1 MKITLYQISF
11 FLFLG
16 LILATTL
23 SFASQDGQDQTTVAD
38 VKKEAA
44 QTYQALKSYTLDQRD
59 EAMNAAKEK
68 LQELD
73 ANIAEAERNL
83 DQRWQKMNAAAREKR
98 RQTLDRLRKERQ
110 QVAEWYGG
118 MRHSSVA
125 AWEEVKMGFADSY
138 DRLNQAVKDAVK
150 EYQ

>member
-11 FLFLG
+11 LLLLG
-16 LILATTL
+16 LLLAGTL
-23 SFASQDGQDQTTVAD
+23 SFASQHGQDQTTAAD

-44 QTYQALKSYTLDQRD
+44 QTYQAFKNYTLDQRD
-59 EAMNAAKEK
+59 EAMNVAKEK

-73 ANIAEAERNL
+73 ANISEAERNL
-83 DQRWQKMNAAAREKR
+83 DQRWQQMNSAAREKS

-118 MRHSSVA
+118 MRHSSIA

-138 DRLNQAVKDAVK
+138 DRLKQAVNDAVK
-150 EYQ
+150 EYE